1 MAISN
6 ILKDIRVERNLIQ
19 EDLAE
24 ATGSCSRTI
33 GRIER
38 GERNPSLEMAIRL
51 AHYLNMSVEEIF
63 KLDDDTSCQEKT
75 VSAKYSCGFPDPQ
88 VLPIIVV
95 DRYLDYFT
103 TIMEDRLW
111 QVLAEPVSRWRNRSG
126 LSMNAARVA

>member
-1 MAISN
+1 MLPTSPVLNNTKTVRAIQTGCFKNNNNKGSDWMAISN
-6 ILKDIRVERNLIQ
+6 ILKDIRIERNLIQ

-51 AHYLNMSVEEIF
+51 AHYLNMGVEEIF

-75 VSAKYSCGFPDPQ
+75 
-88 VLPIIVV
+88 
-95 DRYLDYFT
+95 
-103 TIMEDRLW
+103 E
-111 QVLAEPVSRWRNRSG
+111 E
-126 LSMNAARVA
+126 

>member
-1 MAISN
+1 MLPTSPVLNNTKTVRAIQTGCFKTNNNTGSDWVAISN
-6 ILKDIRVERNLIQ
+6 ILKDIRLERNLIQ

-63 KLDDDTSCQEKT
+63 KLDDGPSVKQKT
-75 VSAKYSCGFPDPQ
+75 
-88 VLPIIVV
+88 
-95 DRYLDYFT
+95 
-103 TIMEDRLW
+103 E
-111 QVLAEPVSRWRNRSG
+111 E
-126 LSMNAARVA
+126 

>member
-19 EDLAE
+19 ENLAE

-51 AHYLNMSVEEIF
+51 AHYLNMGVEEIF
-63 KLDDDTSCQEKT
+63 KLDDDTSCQKKPRTE
-75 VSAKYSCGFPDPQ
+75 S
-88 VLPIIVV
+88 
-95 DRYLDYFT
+95 
-103 TIMEDRLW
+103 
-111 QVLAEPVSRWRNRSG
+111 PVF
-126 LSMNAARVA
+126 LSK

>member
-1 MAISN
+1 MVSVMLPTSPVLNNTKTVRAIQTGCFKNNNNKGSDWVAISN
-6 ILKDIRVERNLIQ
+6 ILKDIRLERNLIQ

-63 KLDDDTSCQEKT
+63 KLDDGSSSQQK
-75 VSAKYSCGFPDPQ
+75 
-88 VLPIIVV
+88 
-95 DRYLDYFT
+95 
-103 TIMEDRLW
+103 
-111 QVLAEPVSRWRNRSG
+111 AEE
-126 LSMNAARVA
+126 

>member
-6 ILKDIRVERNLIQ
+6 VLKDIRLERNLIQ

-51 AHYLNMSVEEIF
+51 AHYLDMSVEEIF
-63 KLDDDTSCQEKT
+63 QLDDGPSYQQKT
-75 VSAKYSCGFPDPQ
+75 
-88 VLPIIVV
+88 
-95 DRYLDYFT
+95 
-103 TIMEDRLW
+103 E
-111 QVLAEPVSRWRNRSG
+111 E
-126 LSMNAARVA
+126 

>member
-1 MAISN
+1 MEKLLVSAMLPTSPVLNNTKTVRAIQTGCFKNNNNKGSDWVAISN
-6 ILKDIRVERNLIQ
+6 ILKDIRLERNLIQ

-63 KLDDDTSCQEKT
+63 KLDDGSSSQQK
-75 VSAKYSCGFPDPQ
+75 
-88 VLPIIVV
+88 
-95 DRYLDYFT
+95 
-103 TIMEDRLW
+103 
-111 QVLAEPVSRWRNRSG
+111 AEE
-126 LSMNAARVA
+126 

>member
-6 ILKDIRVERNLIQ
+6 ILKDIRIERNLIQ

-63 KLDDDTSCQEKT
+63 KLDDDTSCQEKN
-75 VSAKYSCGFPDPQ
+75 
-88 VLPIIVV
+88 
-95 DRYLDYFT
+95 
-103 TIMEDRLW
+103 E
-111 QVLAEPVSRWRNRSG
+111 E
-126 LSMNAARVA
+126 

>member
-6 ILKDIRVERNLIQ
+6 NLKDIRVERNLIQ

-33 GRIER
+33 SRIER

-63 KLDDDTSCQEKT
+63 KLDDATFRQQKIKE
-75 VSAKYSCGFPDPQ
+75 
-88 VLPIIVV
+88 
-95 DRYLDYFT
+95 
-103 TIMEDRLW
+103 
-111 QVLAEPVSRWRNRSG
+111 
-126 LSMNAARVA
+126 

>member
-38 GERNPSLEMAIRL
+38 GERNPSFEIAIRL
-51 AHYLNMSVEEIF
+51 AHYLDRSVEEIF
-63 KLDDDTSCQEKT
+63 KLDDE
-75 VSAKYSCGFPDPQ
+75 VSSQQK
-88 VLPIIVV
+88 
-95 DRYLDYFT
+95 
-103 TIMEDRLW
+103 
-111 QVLAEPVSRWRNRSG
+111 AEE
-126 LSMNAARVA
+126 